1 MDDFTQENLLE
12 TLLELKRS
20 RYREKLISEENAI
33 LLNTI
38 STMGE
43 ASTRKEIFDV
53 LLNSLQKFIA
63 FENAIV
69 LSRFENGN
77 YYTLL
82 STDGSYY
89 AVNWLDDPKFER
101 AINGESILIFEPTSL
116 INFRHNYFVSNLPG
130 SVLLT
135 GMKSSSSDS
144 LIILTHQSAGQFTS
158 ENRDSL
164 RRLSPLF
171 ERAIHDL
178 DHKERLQCLVDDRT
192 KELRKT
198 QEFAEK
204 ASKSKSEFLAMM
216 SHEVRTPLNSVVGLL
231 DIMKL
236 EGVDAK
242 HHNII
247 NNIEKSSELLL
258 TIIDDVLDMTK
269 LESGH
274 FEVEARPTI
283 LRDTVT
289 FVCDQFREP
298 LNIKGVTF
306 TVCIDTSVPDVL
318 MLDPQRLSQI
328 LFNVLGNAVKFTS
341 FGFVSIDVNTC
352 EGSLNFLIKDSGI
365 GMSGETIRNLF
376 TPFTQADSSIT
387 RNFQGTGL
395 GLAIS
400 HKLLK
405 IMSGEISVSS
415 TLGGGSEFTISLPI
429 VLPNEECERGSPDD
443 TVENFS
449 SKHVLIVDDSKS
461 NQLMLKL
468 MLKNL
473 NCTSQ
478 IADNGFIAIEMVE
491 NNHFDVIFM
500 DLSMPVLD
508 GISATKTLRENSFDQ
523 PIIALTAHAFED
535 SKSTCLEAGMND
547 FLAKPIRSAEIK
559 RVLAD
564 SK

>member
-43 ASTRKEIFDV
+43 ASTRKEIFDI
-53 LLNSLQKFIA
+53 LLNSLQKFIT

-101 AINGESILIFEPTSL
+101 AINGESILLFEPTSL
-116 INFRHNYFVSNLPG
+116 INFRHNYFVTNLPG

-144 LIILTHQSAGQFTS
+144 LIILTHQSSGQFTS
-158 ENRDSL
+158 DNRDSL

-178 DHKERLQCLVDDRT
+178 DHKERLQCLVEDRT

-216 SHEVRTPLNSVVGLL
+216 SHEIRTPLNSVVGLL

-236 EGVDAK
+236 EGVKPK
-242 HHNII
+242 HLSIM

-274 FEVEARPTI
+274 FEVESRPAVI
-283 LRDTVT
+283 RDTVT
-289 FVCDQFREP
+289 FVCDQFREQ
-298 LNIKGVTF
+298 LSMKGVKF
-306 TVCIDTSVPDVL
+306 TVTIDENVPKIL

-328 LFNVLGNAVKFTS
+328 LFNILGNAVKFTS
-341 FGFVSIDVNTC
+341 SGFVSIEVNSVGGT
-352 EGSLNFLIKDSGI
+352 LNFLINDSGI
-365 GMSGETIRNLF
+365 GMSRDTIQNLF

-400 HKLLK
+400 QKLIN

-415 TLGGGSEFTISLPI
+415 RLGNGSEFTISLPI
-429 VLPNEECERGSPDD
+429 ILPISECESTSILD
-443 TVENFS
+443 TEEHFEP
-449 SKHVLIVDDSKS
+449 KHVLIVDDSKS
-461 NQLMLKL
+461 NQLMLQL
-468 MLKNL
+468 MLKSL
-473 NCTSQ
+473 NCTSE
-478 IADNGFIAIEMVE
+478 IADNGFVAIEMVKE
-491 NNHFDVIFM
+491 CQFDVIFM

-508 GISATKTLRENSFDQ
+508 GISATKTLRESHFTQ

-559 RVLAD
+559 RVL
-564 SK
+564 SEII

>member
-116 INFRHNYFVSNLPG
+116 INFRHNYFVTNLPG

-158 ENRDSL
+158 DNRDSL

-242 HHNII
+242 HLNII

-274 FEVEARPTI
+274 FEVEARPTV

-289 FVCDQFREP
+289 FVCDQFREQ

-306 TVCIDTSVPDVL
+306 RVCIDTSVPEVL

-341 FGFVSIDVNTC
+341 VGFVSINVNTYD
-352 EGSLNFLIKDSGI
+352 GSLNFLIKDSGI

-400 HKLLK
+400 HKLIK

-415 TLGGGSEFTISLPI
+415 SLGSGSEFTISLPI
-429 VLPNEECERGSPDD
+429 VLPNEECERGSPVD
-443 TVENFS
+443 TEDNVS

-461 NQLMLKL
+461 NQLMLQL
-468 MLKNL
+468 MLKTL

-478 IADNGFIAIEMVE
+478 IADNGFIAIEMVK

-508 GISATKTLRENSFDQ
+508 GISATKTLRENSFAQ

-559 RVLAD
+559 RVLAEV
-564 SK
+564 

>member
-116 INFRHNYFVSNLPG
+116 INFRHNYFVTNLPG

-144 LIILTHQSAGQFTS
+144 LIILTHQSSGQFTS
-158 ENRDSL
+158 DNRDSL

-216 SHEVRTPLNSVVGLL
+216 SHEIRTPLNSVVGLL

-242 HHNII
+242 HLNII

-274 FEVEARPTI
+274 FEVEARPTV

-289 FVCDQFREP
+289 FVCDQFREQ

-306 TVCIDTSVPDVL
+306 RVCIDTSVPEVL

-341 FGFVSIDVNTC
+341 VGFVSINVNTYD
-352 EGSLNFLIKDSGI
+352 GSLNFLIKDSGI
-365 GMSGETIRNLF
+365 GISGETIRNLF

-400 HKLLK
+400 HKLIK

-415 TLGGGSEFTISLPI
+415 SLGSGSEFTISLPI
-429 VLPNEECERGSPDD
+429 VLPNEECEWGSPVRTEDN
-443 TVENFS
+443 VS

-461 NQLMLKL
+461 NQLMLQL
-468 MLKNL
+468 MLKTL

-478 IADNGFIAIEMVE
+478 IADNGFIAIEMVK

-508 GISATKTLRENSFDQ
+508 GISATKTLRENSFAQ

-559 RVLAD
+559 RVLAEV
-564 SK
+564 